1 MKGKNNTGIPILYY
15 HSIANHEQVTPW
27 SFLSVSI
34 AVFKAQIDYL
44 KRHHFQSCT
53 WKELDQHIM
62 GLNPLPERTVMF
74 HFDDGFLDN
83 WSVVFPI
90 MKEAGFTYSIVVT
103 PDFIEDGPIRPFV
116 TETTLSNVSDWWG
129 YLNRN
134 EIQFMSNSGLVD
146 FQAHGFTHTW
156 YEASDELIDVYDGVK
171 LYPHLGWNL
180 FPEKKP
186 KWLQT
191 SLNVPMGYPVFE
203 YKKSLELRQR
213 FIPDPDFIEQAIT
226 LFDASQSQA
235 ERLAVLKQLKSK
247 FTSIGRYETEEE
259 QVLRLKNELE
269 STRLFISE
277 IIQKPV
283 EYLVFP
289 GGGSS
294 PQVLEAAKKAGYLLV
309 SKGTQLNTFGSQL
322 FQVSRYSAV
331 YLFPKPI
338 QVVANIYFLRLQIA
352 RAKGNRW
359 VQLLFKILKR

>member
-1 MKGKNNTGIPILYY
+1 MKGTNNSGIPILYY
-15 HSIANHEQVTPW
+15 HSIADHEQVTPW

-44 KRHHFQSCT
+44 KRHNYQSCT
-53 WKELDQHIM
+53 WDALRLHLM
-62 GLNPLPERTVMF
+62 GVKPLPERTVMF

-90 MKEAGFTYSIVVT
+90 MEAAGFAYSIVVT
-103 PDFIEDGPIRPFV
+103 PDFIEDGPLRPFV
-116 TETTLSNVSDWWG
+116 TETTSANASDWWG

-134 EIQFMSNSGLVD
+134 EIRYMSNSGLVD

-156 YEASDELIDVYDGVK
+156 YEASDELLAVYDGTE

-191 SLNVPMGYPVFE
+191 SIAVPKGYPVFA
-203 YKKSLELRQR
+203 YKKSLELTQR
-213 FIPDPDFIEQAIT
+213 FIPDSAFIAQAVA

-235 ERLAVLKQLKSK
+235 AQLAALTQLKSK
-247 FTSIGRYETEEE
+247 FVSIGRYETEEE
-259 QVLRLKNELE
+259 QVLRLQKELA

-277 IIQKPV
+277 ITQKSV
-283 EYLVFP
+283 DYLVFP